1 MLRRKRRI
9 VFVEDKRLHVLQLI
23 IGSAMVVSGIVMII
37 LLSVLLSGCSTID
50 DDASDCPAG
59 TSADAI
65 AFGLSDDATRTAQG
79 TTDLAALRTQGFG
92 VFACHTGLHPYIST
106 STTPNLMYNQLV
118 GYDDVNGVWT
128 YSPLVYW
135 PNGDDGADEYVTF
148 FAYGPHSSAA
158 SGCIVDMS
166 RPDEVGDPWIL
177 YQLGGSSEADG
188 VDGWKACQ
196 VDLVYDFQKD
206 QKRTYPISSNRI
218 DFNFKHALS
227 CIGDQ
232 VTVSVG
238 ESVKT
243 RLKGIYTGS
252 PVTLTVSTITIDY
265 LLTRKGRLI
274 LNNSTQPNWQA
285 VESEDQKVHRLLSYT
300 PNLMMAQATSS
311 TACSVNSFSTGEG
324 NGVFYIPLESGSEK
338 QKVTVRADYTVTTGS
353 PTYTIAEG
361 TLEATVDLSYISNAS
376 QGRNLNVTIQI
387 PEIAC
392 SGAELTSATV
402 GQIIC
407 SHGKAFPAT
416 VSNLVCGGKK
426 VAMVAYKGDA
436 GGESSP
442 YNHGLAIALDDATT
456 AAWCSQ
462 KANTCLDAQA
472 TNLASAL
479 TTLNG
484 LTATAQLVA
493 DDSHTHAAA
502 TAARNYCYDVSASA
516 GAHPT
521 GTSTW
526 FLPSL
531 GQWNIM
537 LKAMTGSGVD
547 LSSSSNATYQAA
559 NVSPLITAAG
569 GTALSAA
576 HYWSSTE
583 KSATD
588 AWDVTFQNGRSN
600 GADKD
605 TGTCRVRAVLAF

>member
-65 AFGLSDDATRTAQG
+65 AFGLSDDATRTPQG

-148 FAYGPHSSAA
+148 FAYGPHSSGA
-158 SGCIVDMS
+158 SQCIVDMS
-166 RPDEVGDPWIL
+166 RIDEVGDPWLL
-177 YQLGGSSEADG
+177 YQLGGTESDWQTS
-188 VDGWKACQ
+188 Q
-196 VDLVYDFQKD
+196 TDLVYDFRRD
-206 QKRTYPISSNRI
+206 QVRSSVSTRVN
-218 DFNFKHALS
+218 FSFKHALAS
-227 CIGDQ
+227 IGDRI
-232 VTVSVG
+232 TISCD
-238 ESVKT
+238 ESVEE
-243 RLKGIYTGS
+243 RLKGVYDDAT
-252 PVTLTVSTITIDY
+252 VTLTVTGVTVDY
-265 LLTRKGRLI
+265 QLTRKGRLI

-285 VESEDQKVHRLLSYT
+285 VDSEDSKVHRLLTFT
-300 PNLMMAQATSS
+300 PDLVMAQATSATEATS
-311 TACSVNSFSTGEG
+311 TTFDSGTGFG
-324 NGVFYIPLESGSEK
+324 IFYIPLETGSSP
-338 QKVTVRADYTVTTGS
+338 QQATVTIDYTVTSGAEVVDEGS
-353 PTYTIAEG
+353 AS
-361 TLEATVDLSYISNAS
+361 ATVPLTFVHNPSEGRDLNITF
-376 QGRNLNVTIQI
+376 RI
-387 PEIAC
+387 PDPPC
-392 SGAELTSATV
+392 SGASLTSASV

-407 SHGKAFPAT
+407 SHGKAHAAT
-416 VSNLVCGGKK
+416 SGDLSCKGKK
-426 VAMVAYKGDA
+426 VAVVAYTGS
-436 GGESSP
+436 GSGEDSP

-493 DDSHTHAAA
+493 DGGHTHAAA
-502 TAARNYCYDVSASA
+502 TAARNYCYDASVSA
-516 GAHPT
+516 GTHPA

-569 GTALSAA
+569 GTALSAV

>member
-9 VFVEDKRLHVLQLI
+9 VYVEDKRLHVLHLI
-23 IGSAMVVSGIVMII
+23 VGPIIIMVFFAIVI
-37 LLSVLLSGCSTID
+37 LLAVLLSSCS
-50 DDASDCPAG
+50 SDVAQEGAG
-59 TSADAI
+59 KQVSAI

-135 PNGDDGADEYVTF
+135 PNSDEGISEYVTF

-166 RPDEVGDPWIL
+166 RIDEVGDPWLL
-177 YQLGGSSEADG
+177 YQLGGTESDWQTS
-188 VDGWKACQ
+188 Q
-196 VDLVYDFQKD
+196 VDLVYDFRRD
-206 QKRTYPISSNRI
+206 QVRSGVSTRVNFS
-218 DFNFKHALS
+218 FKHALAS
-227 CIGDQ
+227 IGDRI
-232 VTVSVG
+232 TVSCD
-238 ESVKT
+238 ESVEE
-243 RLKGIYTGS
+243 RLKGVYEGS
-252 PVTLTVSTITIDY
+252 TVTLTITGITVDY
-265 LLTRKGRLI
+265 QLSRKGRLV

-285 VESEDQKVHRLLSYT
+285 VDSEDSKVHRLLT
-300 PNLMMAQATSS
+300 FAPNLVMAQATSTTES
-311 TACSVNSFSTGEG
+311 TSTTFDSGTG
-324 NGVFYIPLESGSEK
+324 NGIFYIPMETGSSP
-338 QKVTVRADYTVTTGS
+338 QQATVTIDYTVTSGAEVVDEGS
-353 PTYTIAEG
+353 AS
-361 TLEATVDLSYISNAS
+361 ATVPLTFVHNPSEGRDLNITF
-376 QGRNLNVTIQI
+376 RI
-387 PEIAC
+387 PDPPC
-392 SGAELTSATV
+392 SGASLTSASV
-402 GQIIC
+402 GQLIC
-407 SHGKAFPAT
+407 SHGKAHAAT
-416 VSNLVCGGKK
+416 SGDLSCKGKK

-436 GGESSP
+436 GGEDSP

-462 KANTCLDAQA
+462 TANTCLDAQA

-605 TGTCRVRAVLAF
+605 TGTHNVRAVLAF

>member
-9 VFVEDKRLHVLQLI
+9 VYVEDKRLHVLHLI
-23 IGSAMVVSGIVMII
+23 VGPIIIMAFFAIVI
-37 LLSVLLSGCSTID
+37 LLAVLLSSCS
-50 DDASDCPAG
+50 SDVAQEG
-59 TSADAI
+59 AVRQGSAI
-65 AFGLSDDATRTAQG
+65 AFGLSDDATRTPQG
-79 TTDLAALRTQGFG
+79 ATDLAALRTQGFG

-265 LLTRKGRLI
+265 LLTRKGRLV

-285 VESEDQKVHRLLSYT
+285 VDSEDSKVHRLLTFT
-300 PNLMMAQATSS
+300 PDLVMAQATSATEATS
-311 TACSVNSFSTGEG
+311 TTFDSGTGFG
-324 NGVFYIPLESGSEK
+324 IFYIPLETGSSP
-338 QKVTVRADYTVTTGS
+338 QQATVTIDYTVT
-353 PTYTIAEG
+353 
-361 TLEATVDLSYISNAS
+361 
-376 QGRNLNVTIQI
+376 
-387 PEIAC
+387 
-392 SGAELTSATV
+392 SGAEVVDEGSASATV
-402 GQIIC
+402 
-407 SHGKAFPAT
+407 P
-416 VSNLVCGGKK
+416 
-426 VAMVAYKGDA
+426 
-436 GGESSP
+436 
-442 YNHGLAIALDDATT
+442 
-456 AAWCSQ
+456 
-462 KANTCLDAQA
+462 
-472 TNLASAL
+472 L
-479 TTLNG
+479 TFVHNPSEGRDLNI
-484 LTATAQLVA
+484 TF
-493 DDSHTHAAA
+493 
-502 TAARNYCYDVSASA
+502 R
-516 GAHPT
+516 
-521 GTSTW
+521 
-526 FLPSL
+526 LP
-531 GQWNIM
+531 
-537 LKAMTGSGVD
+537 
-547 LSSSSNATYQAA
+547 
-559 NVSPLITAAG
+559 
-569 GTALSAA
+569 
-576 HYWSSTE
+576 
-583 KSATD
+583 
-588 AWDVTFQNGRSN
+588 
-600 GADKD
+600 
-605 TGTCRVRAVLAF
+605 